1 MLTTAASFPVRN
13 GKGYG
18 AQREFYRDR
27 IGSVHGIASP
37 NIHASV
43 RAAAIAARR
52 VRQFRQKHA
61 PTLHTVLDV
70 DNETQIREAS
80 PVQEQTGNPV
90 KRKMKLHLSLDKLE
104 KPELPMMILHEEP
117 ITFDDPP
124 LVVSNGSDFGQAQP
138 SGRSRRASSITLSMN
153 SPEAAEFNEV
163 AHDGPEELGKRTK
176 RVKKLGKGAGGTVFL
191 SLYLPT
197 LKLVAVKEVVVY
209 QEEDRHMVKRELHTL
224 HDNLAAID
232 VNVPKTGHSD
242 ALKHHFLAG
251 LRPRSVLCPYLVTFY
266 GAFLKPA
273 KCAVSVVMEFM
284 DMGSVQDLMDANV
297 TVSEEVLRHAAFCC
311 ITALDHMHCQR
322 TVHRDI
328 KPANILM
335 NHNGEFKV
343 ADFGLAGTL
352 AKSNSFFSDFSGTM
366 MYMAPERISGAHY
379 TFVSDVWSLGITL
392 LSLATGGY
400 PFTVDDGF
408 FGLEEAICHDSL
420 PPMPN
425 RFSPVCRDF
434 IKRMLNRD
442 CERRVTSEEA
452 LTHPFISG
460 YANTAAFRNFPKTW
474 QNLGLKRAIDAEDTR
489 AIVNL
494 AVEYSYRYP
503 DMVTL
508 PPKVTGLEPA
518 AEIPTTQD
526 KNAFFHR
533 FAKHLNTKPEISN
546 SFERLA
552 ETCSV
557 SIEYLQE
564 LFHEVRKF
572 SRLKIYNTNISQL
585 SCRL

>member
-1 MLTTAASFPVRN
+1 MLATASSFPVRN

-18 AQREFYRDR
+18 AREFYRER
-27 IGSVHGIASP
+27 IASVHGIASP

-43 RAAAIAARR
+43 RAAALAARQA
-52 VRQFRQKHA
+52 RQFRHKRA
-61 PTLHTVLDV
+61 PTYYTVPDV
-70 DNETQIREAS
+70 DNEAQIREAS
-80 PVQEQTGNPV
+80 PVQEPDGYPI
-90 KRKMKLHLSLDKLE
+90 KRKMKLHLSLEKLE
-104 KPELPMMILHEEP
+104 KPALPMMILHEEP
-117 ITFDDPP
+117 TFIAEPIVDQ
-124 LVVSNGSDFGQAQP
+124 LFTSDSPQFGQSLP
-138 SGRSRRASSITLSMN
+138 LGRSRRASSITLSMN
-153 SPEAAEFNEV
+153 SPEAAEFIEV

-176 RVKKLGKGAGGTVFL
+176 RVRILGKGAGGTVFL

-224 HDNLAAID
+224 HENLAAID
-232 VNVPKTGHSD
+232 VKVPKTGNSD
-242 ALKHHFLAG
+242 TLKHHFLAG
-251 LRPRSVLCPYLVTFY
+251 LRSRNALCPYLVTFY

-284 DMGSVQDLMDANV
+284 DMGSVQDLMEANI

-311 ITALDHMHCQR
+311 ITALDHMHSQR

-335 NHNGEFKV
+335 NRNGEFKI

-352 AKSNSFFSDFSGTM
+352 AKSNSFFSDFTGTM

-379 TFVSDVWSLGITL
+379 TCVSDIWSLGVTL
-392 LSLATGGY
+392 FSLATGGY

-442 CERRVTSEEA
+442 SERRLASEEA

-460 YANTAAFRNFPKTW
+460 YSNSTAFRNFPKIW
-474 QNLGLKRAIDAEDTR
+474 QNLGLKRAIDSEDTR
-489 AIVNL
+489 TIVNL

-508 PPKVTGLEPA
+508 PPEVTGLEPV
-518 AEIPTTQD
+518 AEISTIQE
-526 KNAFFHR
+526 KNSFFHR
-533 FAKHLNTKPEISN
+533 FAKHFKPEFES
-546 SFERLA
+546 SSPFERLA
-552 ETCSV
+552 EDCNV
-557 SIEYLQE
+557 STEHLQG
-564 LFHEVRKF
+564 LFQEVSGF
-572 SRLKIYNTNISQL
+572 SS
-585 SCRL
+585 

>member
-1 MLTTAASFPVRN
+1 MLATAASFPVRN

-18 AQREFYRDR
+18 ARFNQREFYRDR
-27 IGSVHGIASP
+27 VSSVHGMASP
-37 NIHASV
+37 NVHASV
-43 RAAAIAARR
+43 RAAATAARQA
-52 VRQFRQKHA
+52 RQFRQKRV
-61 PTLHTVLDV
+61 PTLYTVLDV
-70 DNETQIREAS
+70 DNEAQIREAS
-80 PVQEQTGNPV
+80 PVQEQDGYPI

-104 KPELPMMILHEEP
+104 KPALPMMVLHDEP
-117 ITFDDPP
+117 KMFDDTSVDSEYQQS
-124 LVVSNGSDFGQAQP
+124 LRA
-138 SGRSRRASSITLSMN
+138 GRSRRASSITLSMN

-224 HDNLAAID
+224 HENLAAID
-232 VNVPKTGHSD
+232 LNVPNTGSAD
-242 ALKHHFLAG
+242 TLKRHFLAG
-251 LRPRSVLCPYLVTFY
+251 LRPRNAMCPYLVTFY

-284 DMGSVQDLMDANV
+284 DMGSVQDLMDANI
-297 TVSEEVLRHAAFCC
+297 TVSEDILRHAAFCC
-311 ITALDHMHCQR
+311 ITALDHMHSQR

-335 NHNGEFKV
+335 NRNGEFKV

-352 AKSNSFFSDFSGTM
+352 AKSNSFFSDFTGTM

-379 TFVSDVWSLGITL
+379 TCVSDIWSFGITL
-392 LSLATGGY
+392 FALATGGY

-442 CERRVTSEEA
+442 SELRLTSEEA

-460 YANTAAFRNFPKTW
+460 YANSAAFRNFPKIW
-474 QNLGLKRAIDAEDTR
+474 QNLGLKRALDLEDTR
-489 AIVNL
+489 TIVNL

-508 PPKVTGLEPA
+508 PPEVTGVESVA
-518 AEIPTTQD
+518 QISTIQE
-526 KNAFFHR
+526 KNSYFHR
-533 FAKHLNTKPEISN
+533 FAQHFKPEPDIS
-546 SFERLA
+546 SPFERLA
-552 ETCSV
+552 EDCGV
-557 SIEYLQE
+557 STEYLQK
-564 LFHEVRKF
+564 LFHEVSKG
-572 SRLKIYNTNISQL
+572 SS
-585 SCRL
+585 